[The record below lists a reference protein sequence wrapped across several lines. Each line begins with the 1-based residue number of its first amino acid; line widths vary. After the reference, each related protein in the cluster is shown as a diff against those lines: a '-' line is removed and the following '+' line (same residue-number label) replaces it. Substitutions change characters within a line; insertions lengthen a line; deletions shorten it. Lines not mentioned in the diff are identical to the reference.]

1 MNDKYNWTP
10 EEREEMNY
18 VMEFSPEGRAQLDD
32 KEAMEALVRTAPR
45 LALSMEVMRRL
56 GGECTG
62 WELEEHCDQLIALCG
77 DDATALKALWNGWVA
92 LRTN

>member
-1 MNDKYNWTP
+1 MNKDNWTP

-18 VMEFSPEGRAQLDD
+18 VMQLTPEGRAQLDD
-32 KEAMEALVRTAPR
+32 KEAMEALARMDPR

-62 WELEEHCDQLIALCG
+62 WELEEACDQLIALCG